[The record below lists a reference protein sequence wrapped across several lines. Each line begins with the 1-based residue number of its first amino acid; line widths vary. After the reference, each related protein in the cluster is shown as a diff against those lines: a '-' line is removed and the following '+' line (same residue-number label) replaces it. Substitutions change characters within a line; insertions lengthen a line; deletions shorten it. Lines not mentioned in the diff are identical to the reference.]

1 MKGKVQK
8 FIKSEANQFD
18 ALLDKAI
25 DKVRTT
31 YPNEWQIILDYIDS
45 QATVKLTIVSGSY
58 SIEEAG
64 KEACRAAGVAK
75 LVYRL
80 TNFKDE

>member
-1 MKGKVQK
+1 MKSKVQK
-8 FIKSEANQFD
+8 LIKSEANQFD

-25 DKVRTT
+25 DKIRTT

-45 QATVKLTIVSGSY
+45 QATVKPTILSGSV
-58 SIEEAG
+58 ENAG
-64 KEACRAAGVAK
+64 KEACRAAGVAL